1 MPSGESKIDY
11 VARIDAA
18 LREVVRDLLA
28 EVADEGL
35 PGTHHFYL
43 SFNTTHAG
51 VILPPSLHER
61 YPGEMTVV
69 LQHQFWDL
77 EVEEHQVSVT
87 LQFSGVPQRI
97 TVPFAALSAFSD
109 PAAEFGLRFQKLEEE
124 LRHENSGQD
133 NSGQDVS
140 DGAAVRSL
148 LDRAQADGGA
158 GSERCAKVVHL
169 DDFRKHH

>member
-1 MPSGESKIDY
+1 MPSGECKIDY

-35 PGTHHFYL
+35 PGAHHFFL
-43 SFNTTHAG
+43 SFDTKHAG

-77 EVEEHQVSVT
+77 EVEEHQLSVT

-109 PAAEFGLRFQKLEEE
+109 PAAEFGLRFQRLEAE
-124 LRHENSGQD
+124 LRQ
-133 NSGQDVS
+133 S
-140 DGAAVRSL
+140 DPEETTVEAGVGAL
-148 LDRAQADGGA
+148 LDRSGRDDGA
-158 GSERCAKVVHL
+158 GPEHGAKVVHL

>member
-28 EVADEGL
+28 EIADEGL
-35 PGTHHFYL
+35 PGSHHFFL
-43 SFNTTHAG
+43 SFDTSHAG
-51 VILPPSLHER
+51 VILPPSLHSR

-87 LQFSGVPQRI
+87 LQFAGVPQRI

-109 PAAEFGLRFQKLEEE
+109 PAAEFGLRFQRLEAE
-124 LRHENSGQD
+124 LRHAESGGD
-133 NSGQDVS
+133 DPGVGTSVGGLL
-140 DGAAVRSL
+140 DGAQPT
-148 LDRAQADGGA
+148 DDGDPDH
-158 GSERCAKVVHL
+158 CAKVVHL

>member
-35 PGTHHFYL
+35 PGTHHFFL
-43 SFNTTHAG
+43 SFDTSHAG
-51 VILPPSLHER
+51 VILPPSLHSR

-87 LQFSGVPQRI
+87 LQFAGVPQRI

-109 PAAEFGLRFQKLEEE
+109 PAAEFGLRFQRLEAE
-124 LRHENSGQD
+124 LRQAESGGED
-133 NSGQDVS
+133 AGVGTSVG
-140 DGAAVRSL
+140 GL
-148 LDRAQADGGA
+148 LDRDQPADDVDPDH
-158 GSERCAKVVHL
+158 CAKVVHL

>member
-35 PGTHHFYL
+35 PGSHHFFL
-43 SFNTTHAG
+43 SFDTSHAG
-51 VILPPSLHER
+51 VILPPSLHSR

-87 LQFSGVPQRI
+87 LQFAGVPQRI

-109 PAAEFGLRFQKLEEE
+109 PAAEFGLRFQRLEAE
-124 LRHENSGQD
+124 LRHAESGGED
-133 NSGQDVS
+133 AGVGTSAGGLL
-140 DGAAVRSL
+140 DGA
-148 LDRAQADGGA
+148 QATDGGDPDH
-158 GSERCAKVVHL
+158 CAKVVHL

>member
-1 MPSGESKIDY
+1 MPTGECKIDY

-35 PGTHHFYL
+35 PGAHHFFL
-43 SFNTTHAG
+43 SFDTKHAG

-77 EVEEHQVSVT
+77 EVEEHQLSVT

-109 PAAEFGLRFQKLEEE
+109 PAAEFGLRFQRLEAE
-124 LRHENSGQD
+124 LRQAESREHEG
-133 NSGQDVS
+133 GVETGVS
-140 DGAAVRSL
+140 SLLEQRQEVDGAAAS
-148 LDRAQADGGA
+148 D
-158 GSERCAKVVHL
+158 RCAKVVQL

>member
-1 MPSGESKIDY
+1 MPASESKIDY

-43 SFNTTHAG
+43 SFDTKHAG
-51 VILPPSLHER
+51 VILPPALHDR

-77 EVEEHQVSVT
+77 EVEEDQVSVT

-109 PAAEFGLRFQKLEEE
+109 PAAEFGLRFQRLEAE
-124 LRHENSGQD
+124 LRQEQGQPQNQQGD
-133 NSGQDVS
+133 AEPGVT
-140 DGAAVRSL
+140 RL
-148 LDRAQADGGA
+148 LERTPNADGGSA
-158 GSERCAKVVHL
+158 EHCAKVVHL

>member
-1 MPSGESKIDY
+1 MPAGESKIDY

-35 PGTHHFYL
+35 PGTHHFFL
-43 SFNTTHAG
+43 SFDTQHAG

-61 YPGEMTVV
+61 FPGEMTVV

-109 PAAEFGLRFQKLEEE
+109 PAAEFGLRFQRLEEE
-124 LRHENSGQD
+124 LRQEPSGQD
-133 NSGQDVS
+133 AQDGS

-148 LDRAQADGGA
+148 LDQAQADCDA
-158 GSERCAKVVHL
+158 GSEHCAKVVHL
-169 DDFRKHH
+169 DDFRKQH

>member
-1 MPSGESKIDY
+1 MPSGECKIDY

-28 EVADEGL
+28 EVADEGF
-35 PGTHHFYL
+35 PGAHHFFL
-43 SFNTTHAG
+43 SFDTNHAG

-77 EVEEHQVSVT
+77 EVEEHQLSVT
-87 LQFSGVPQRI
+87 LQFAGVPQRI
-97 TVPFAALSAFSD
+97 TIPFAALSAFSD
-109 PAAEFGLRFQKLEEE
+109 PAAEFGLRFQRLEAE
-124 LRHENSGQD
+124 LRQTEA
-133 NSGQDVS
+133 VE
-140 DGAAVRSL
+140 DGAEVAEVESGVTSL
-148 LDRAQADGGA
+148 LDRSRQDDTVD
-158 GSERCAKVVHL
+158 SDHCAKIVQL

>member
-1 MPSGESKIDY
+1 MPSGDCKIDY
-11 VARIDAA
+11 VARIDSA

-28 EVADEGL
+28 EIAEEGL
-35 PGTHHFYL
+35 PGSHHFYL
-43 SFNTTHAG
+43 SFNTKHPG
-51 VILPPSLHER
+51 VILPPSLQER

-77 EVEEHQVSVT
+77 EVEEDQVSVT

-109 PAAEFGLRFQKLEEE
+109 PAAEFGLRFQRLEAE
-124 LRHENSGQD
+124 LRQEP
-133 NSGQDVS
+133 
-140 DGAAVRSL
+140 GALVAAAPVVEPSPPAE
-148 LDRAQADGGA
+148 DADA
-158 GSERCAKVVHL
+158 SAADRCAKVVHL